1 MENRYIDPA
10 ASQRTLSSEKTV
22 VELFNEN
29 GILVNTKVNKDM
41 FSGIATV
48 KSYLKSADGRVKL
61 YIFKNC
67 VNLIREFKSY
77 WWGEGDNPVKKDD
90 HSLDELRYYLMTK
103 PRNIYKPKKTEI
115 QKDKERL
122 ARKLRFLK

>member
-1 MENRYIDPA
+1 M
-10 ASQRTLSSEKTV
+10 

-77 WWGEGDNPVKKDD
+77 WWGDGDNPVKKDD
-90 HSLDELRYYLMTK
+90 HALDELRYYLMTK
-103 PRNIYKPKKTEI
+103 PRNTYKPKKSEI